1 MKDLDIIQRQLD
13 RVLGFFPRV
22 EARIN
27 ALFGVNTLIL
37 IIAALNVSAGDL
49 QLWYVT
55 IPGALLLVGLIVSYY
70 HLFRANFPDDN
81 GGEKSLI
88 FFKEIQKR
96 TEANYIAE
104 FLECSEATL
113 RNDLLGQIWR
123 NSCIVCEKYRRV
135 KLAIIACAISVA
147 PFVVFLVITGA
158 IHSRIPMLGG

>member
-55 IPGALLLVGLIVSYY
+55 IPGSLLLVGLLVSYY

-81 GGEKSLI
+81 GGKQSLI

>member
-55 IPGALLLVGLIVSYY
+55 IPGSLLLVGLLVSYY

-135 KLAIIACAISVA
+135 KLAIIACAMSVA

>member
-1 MKDLDIIQRQLD
+1 MKDFDIIQRQLD

-37 IIAALNVSAGDL
+37 IISVLNVSSSDL

-55 IPGALLLVGLIVSYY
+55 IPGSLLLVGLLVSYY

-81 GGEKSLI
+81 GGEKSLV

-135 KLAIIACAISVA
+135 KLAIIASAISVA
-147 PFVVFLVITGA
+147 PFVVFLVITGT

>member
-1 MKDLDIIQRQLD
+1 MKDIDIIQRQLD

-27 ALFGVNTLIL
+27 ALFGANTLIL
-37 IIAALNVSAGDL
+37 IIAALNVAADDL
-49 QLWYVT
+49 RLWYVT
-55 IPGALLLVGLIVSYY
+55 IPGSILLIGLLVSYY

-104 FLECSEATL
+104 FLDCSEATL
-113 RNDLLGQIWR
+113 RNDLLGQVWR
-123 NSCIVCEKYRRV
+123 NSCIVCQKYQRV
-135 KLAIIACAISVA
+135 KLAIIATALSIA
-147 PFVVFLVITGA
+147 PFVIFLVVTGT
-158 IHSRIPMLGG
+158 IHDRIPLPR

>member
-1 MKDLDIIQRQLD
+1 MKDIDVIQRQLD

-27 ALFGVNTLIL
+27 ALFGANTLIL
-37 IIAALNVSAGDL
+37 IIAALNVAADDL
-49 QLWYVT
+49 RLWYVT
-55 IPGALLLVGLIVSYY
+55 IPGSLLLIGLLVSYY

-104 FLECSEATL
+104 FLDCSEATL
-113 RNDLLGQIWR
+113 RNDLLGQVWR
-123 NSCIVCEKYRRV
+123 NSCIVCQKYQRV
-135 KLAIIACAISVA
+135 KLAIIATALSIA
-147 PFVVFLVITGA
+147 PFVIFLVVTGT
-158 IHSRIPMLGG
+158 IHDRIPLPR

>member
-1 MKDLDIIQRQLD
+1 MKDIDIIQRQLD

-22 EARIN
+22 EVRIN

-49 QLWYVT
+49 RLWYVT
-55 IPGALLLVGLIVSYY
+55 IPGSLLLVGLLVSYY

-104 FLECSEATL
+104 FLDCSEATL
-113 RNDLLGQIWR
+113 RNDLLGQVWR
-123 NSCIVCEKYRRV
+123 NSCIVCQKYQRV
-135 KLAIIACAISVA
+135 KLAIIATAISIA
-147 PFVVFLVITGA
+147 PFVIFLVITGS
-158 IHSRIPMLGG
+158 IHSRVPLLNG

>member
-1 MKDLDIIQRQLD
+1 MKDIDIIQRQLD
-13 RVLGFFPRV
+13 RVLGFFPRI

-49 QLWYVT
+49 LLWYVT
-55 IPGALLLVGLIVSYY
+55 IPGSLMLIGLLVSYY

-96 TEANYIAE
+96 TESNYIAE
-104 FLECSEATL
+104 FLDCSEATL
-113 RNDLLGQIWR
+113 RNDLLGQVWR
-123 NSCIVCEKYRRV
+123 NSRIVCEKYQRV
-135 KLAIIACAISVA
+135 KLAIIATAISIA
-147 PFVVFLVITGA
+147 PFVMFLVITGT
-158 IHSRIPMLGG
+158 IHARIPLVKG

>member
-1 MKDLDIIQRQLD
+1 M
-13 RVLGFFPRV
+13 
-22 EARIN
+22 
-27 ALFGVNTLIL
+27 
-37 IIAALNVSAGDL
+37 
-49 QLWYVT
+49 
-55 IPGALLLVGLIVSYY
+55 SYY

>member
-1 MKDLDIIQRQLD
+1 MKDIDIIQRQLD

-37 IIAALNVSAGDL
+37 IIAALNVAAGDL
-49 QLWYVT
+49 RLWYVT
-55 IPGALLLVGLIVSYY
+55 IPGALLLIGLLVSYY

-81 GGEKSLI
+81 GGEKSLV

-104 FLECSEATL
+104 FLDCSEATV
-113 RNDLLGQIWR
+113 RNDLLGQVWR
-123 NSCIVCEKYRRV
+123 NSCIVCQKYQRV
-135 KLAIIACAISVA
+135 KLAIIATAVSIA
-147 PFVVFLVITGA
+147 PFVMFLVITGT
-158 IHSRIPMLGG
+158 IHDRIPLLKG

>member
-1 MKDLDIIQRQLD
+1 MKDIDVIERQLD

-49 QLWYVT
+49 RLWYVT
-55 IPGALLLVGLIVSYY
+55 APGSLFLVGLIVSYY
-70 HLFRANFPDDN
+70 HLFRAHFPDDS
-81 GGEKSLI
+81 GGEESLV

-96 TEANYIAE
+96 TEANYIAD

-113 RNDLLGQIWR
+113 RNDLLGQVWR
-123 NSCIVCEKYRRV
+123 NSCIVCEKYQRV
-135 KLAIIACAISVA
+135 KLAITATALSIA
-147 PFVVFLVITGA
+147 PFVAFLIITGT
-158 IHSRIPMLGG
+158 IHARIPLLKM

>member
-27 ALFGVNTLIL
+27 TLFGVNTLIL
-37 IIAALNVSAGDL
+37 IVAALNLSAGDL

-55 IPGALLLVGLIVSYY
+55 IPGSLLLVGLLVSYY

-81 GGEKSLI
+81 GGEKSLV

-96 TEANYIAE
+96 TEANFIAE
-104 FLECSEATL
+104 FLECSETTL

-123 NSCIVCEKYRRV
+123 NSCIVCQKYLRV
-135 KLAIIACAISVA
+135 KQAIIATAISTA
-147 PFVVFLVITGA
+147 NFVILLVIIGT
-158 IHSRIPMLGG
+158 IHARIPMLGG

>member
-1 MKDLDIIQRQLD
+1 MKDIDIIQRQLD

-37 IIAALNVSAGDL
+37 IIAALNVAAGDL
-49 QLWYVT
+49 RLWYVT
-55 IPGALLLVGLIVSYY
+55 IPGALLLIGLLVSYY

-96 TEANYIAE
+96 PEANYIAE
-104 FLECSEATL
+104 FLDCSEATL
-113 RNDLLGQIWR
+113 RNDLLGQVWR
-123 NSCIVCEKYRRV
+123 NSCIVCQKYQRV
-135 KLAIIACAISVA
+135 KLAIIATAVSIA
-147 PFVVFLVITGA
+147 PFVMFLVITGT
-158 IHSRIPMLGG
+158 IHARIPLLKG

>member
-55 IPGALLLVGLIVSYY
+55 IPGSLLLVGLIVSYY

>member
-13 RVLGFFPRV
+13 RVLGFFPRA

-27 ALFGVNTLIL
+27 TLFGVNTLIL
-37 IIAALNVSAGDL
+37 IVAALNLSAGDL

-55 IPGALLLVGLIVSYY
+55 IPGSLLLVGLLVSYY

-81 GGEKSLI
+81 GGEKSLV

-96 TEANYIAE
+96 TEANFIAE
-104 FLECSEATL
+104 FLECSETTL

-123 NSCIVCEKYRRV
+123 NSCIVCQNYLRV
-135 KLAIIACAISVA
+135 KQAIIATAISTA
-147 PFVVFLVITGA
+147 NFVILLVITGT
-158 IHSRIPMLGG
+158 IHTRIPMLGG